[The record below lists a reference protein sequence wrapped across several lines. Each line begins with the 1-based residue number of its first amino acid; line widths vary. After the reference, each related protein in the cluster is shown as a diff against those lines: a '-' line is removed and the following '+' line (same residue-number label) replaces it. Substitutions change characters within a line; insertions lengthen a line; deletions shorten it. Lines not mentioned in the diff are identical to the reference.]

1 MKNNFEIISRA
12 VIIHR
17 GKILLCRMKTKSWY
31 FLPGGH
37 VEFGEKS
44 ENALKREM
52 LEELGAKIKKI
63 KFIGVVENSFG
74 QISKMQHEIN
84 IVFQVTLD
92 NFKIASLEDHLEFN
106 WVDIA
111 SLKKNKLRP
120 IAMHKA
126 IMRWCKDK
134 KEFFGSAI

>member
-31 FLPGGH
+31 FLPGGD
-37 VEFGEKS
+37 VEFGEKP
-44 ENALKREM
+44 EDALKREL
-52 LEELGAKIKKI
+52 LEELGVKTRMI

-84 IVFQVTLD
+84 IVFHVTLD
-92 NFKIASLEDHLEFN
+92 NFKVISLENHLEFN
-106 WVDIA
+106 WIDIA
-111 SLKKNKLRP
+111 SLKKNELRP

-126 IMRWCKDK
+126 IMQWCKDK